1 MSDYGKI
8 ITTNSGRNMLL
19 ESIKTKTPVIFTKIS
34 IGDGVLSNEPI
45 ETLTKLKHSLL
56 DGGVPKVNTLGN
68 GEIEA
73 ISTIDNS
80 NVTTGFFARE
90 LGLFAKLGDE
100 GEEQLFAYTNAGSNA
115 SYIPPN
121 TSVDEKMMGIQL
133 AVGDANVTVNAKS
146 HMYITNEQLES
157 EISKHNTDTNAHNNR
172 FKALEQTTQSLTS
185 KVNGTLDKKYDKTG
199 GALNG
204 DIILTGESG
213 IKRGD
218 NRYYLSISSSNRDD
232 GANIGLVSGEFSDE
246 DKAGAFLIEAKN
258 NSTSKSLLG
267 KPDGTLKWDDDEII
281 RQSMLATQ
289 DTTSSLSQAPTL
301 QLVKSL
307 LSGLNIKSGQDVL
320 QALGTETLQSLGVKY
335 DFSNEKAWYICL
347 GKLFGGLIIQGGI
360 TARSQKN
367 VAYPISFKE
376 KFLCGLAT
384 VEDPD
389 QHIAISSVYFYSSG
403 LTGGR
408 VMRSSLSSEYSFNV
422 YYVVFG
428 C

>member
-34 IGDGVLSNEPI
+34 IGDGVLSNESI
-45 ETLTKLKHSLL
+45 ETLTQLKHSLL
-56 DGGVPKVNTLGN
+56 DGGVPQVNTLGN

-80 NVTTGFFARE
+80 NVTIGFFARE

-100 GEEQLFAYTNAGSNA
+100 GKEQLFAYTNAGSNA

-121 TSVDEKMMGIQL
+121 TSIDEKMMGIQL

-157 EISKHNTDTNAHNNR
+157 EITKHNTDTSAHDNR

-199 GALNG
+199 GVLSG

-213 IKRGD
+213 IKRD
-218 NRYYLSISSSNRDD
+218 NNSYYLSISSSNRDD

-258 NSTSKSLLG
+258 NSTSKSLVG

-281 RQSMLATQ
+281 RQSMLAKT

-360 TARSQKN
+360 FSGAIPFPHTRSFTKLWECYSSLFFYCFDIIPFQN
-367 VAYPISFKE
+367 NNSFY
-376 KFLCGLAT
+376 KFRVFRPKYIVDL
-384 VEDPD
+384 
-389 QHIAISSVYFYSSG
+389 SVYF
-403 LTGGR
+403 
-408 VMRSSLSSEYSFNV
+408 
-422 YYVVFG
+422 
-428 C
+428 